1 MKVWIYETKPDSI
14 VSNYSITFMMA
25 TAHKKIYFQHLI
37 LTPLMN
43 SMVQHGEQKEISYT
57 HHLTS

>member
-25 TAHKKIYFQHLI
+25 TAHKKYIFSI
-37 LTPLMN
+37 L
-43 SMVQHGEQKEISYT
+43 Y
-57 HHLTS
+57 